1 MYSRRITVLASF
13 DQMQRFLYLTK
24 SALDQA
30 ITDSTLAMGKFA
42 VDDYHKEQGE
52 EIRDLLRDEFIEVN
66 YQFPRLLYS
75 NFLAG
80 WYSFI
85 EHNLVQL
92 CDDLQL
98 TVNIKIRER
107 DESGIGVQRARR
119 FLKEAAKYELPDEMW
134 QELNKIR
141 QVRNK
146 IVHEN
151 GELISFATEPSN
163 EKTTLLHLDPMYED
177 DPELVY
183 VRIESNLLQYI
194 ESNALYRYEG
204 RLYIDPTFD
213 YCLGLVDFGK
223 CIFTEIWTG
232 LNLE

>member
-1 MYSRRITVLASF
+1 MYSRRIAILASF

-30 ITDSTLAMGKFA
+30 INDSIKAMKGIREDYYLEEGK
-42 VDDYHKEQGE
+42 E
-52 EIRDLLRDEFIEVN
+52 EVLGLLRDEFVEVN
-66 YQFPRLLYS
+66 YQFPRMLYS

-85 EHNLVQL
+85 EHNFIQL
-92 CDDLQL
+92 CDDLHL

-107 DESGIGVQRARR
+107 DESGTGIQRAKR
-119 FLKEAAKYELPDEMW
+119 FLKEAAKYEFPDDLW

-141 QVRNK
+141 QIRNK

-151 GELISFATEPSN
+151 GELVSFVTQPHN
-163 EKTTLLHLDPMYED
+163 EKTALMRLDPTYEG
-177 DPELVY
+177 DPEVLY
-183 VRIESNLLQYI
+183 VRIERNLLEYI
-194 ESNALYRYEG
+194 VQHGLYRYD
-204 RLYIDPTFD
+204 RQLYIDPTLD

-223 CIFTEIWTG
+223 NLFSEIWKG
-232 LNLE
+232 LEIK